1 MAAGFTILPEFW
13 MPFGEKEMEK
23 KRKWNKKK
31 EKESI
36 IYSVSA
42 NLFVNTI

>member
-1 MAAGFTILPEFW
+1 
-13 MPFGEKEMEK
+13 MPFGEKEVEKK
-23 KRKWNKKK
+23 KRKLNKK

-42 NLFVNTI
+42 NLFVNTM